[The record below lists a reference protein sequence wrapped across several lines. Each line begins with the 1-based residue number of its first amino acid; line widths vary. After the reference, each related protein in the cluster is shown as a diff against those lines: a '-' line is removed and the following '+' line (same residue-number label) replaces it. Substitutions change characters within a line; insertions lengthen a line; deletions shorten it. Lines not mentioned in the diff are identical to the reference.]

1 MKGVLLDVG
10 GVLVGPAGGRWNPRF
25 DFESVAVRHLP
36 NLDMTCFSMAVDA
49 GDVWLASTPPPHSQT
64 DYHRVVLAALGASDP
79 TSGLLDELQGPP
91 PGPVFEAYPE
101 TGAVLD
107 RLKAA
112 ELRLAVVTDSSGNS
126 DSKRRQLAEVCLDG
140 YFDTIV
146 VSDELG
152 CVKPDPRMFDTASA
166 ALGLR
171 RDECLFVD
179 DVPSLVRAAIGLGYQ
194 GAAIIRDGS
203 RSADV
208 PAFDTLSGVIRH
220 LGLD

>member
-1 MKGVLLDVG
+1 M
-10 GVLVGPAGGRWNPRF
+10 
-25 DFESVAVRHLP
+25 
-36 NLDMTCFSMAVDA
+36 
-49 GDVWLASTPPPHSQT
+49 
-64 DYHRVVLAALGASDP
+64 
-79 TSGLLDELQGPP
+79 
-91 PGPVFEAYPE
+91 FEAYPE

-112 ELRLAVVTDSSGNS
+112 ELRLAVVTDSSGSS
-126 DSKRRQLAEVCLDG
+126 DSKRRQLAEVGLDQ

-152 CVKPDPRMFDTASA
+152 CVKPDPRMFDTAST

-171 RDECLFVD
+171 RDGCLFVD
-179 DVPSLVRAAIGLGYQ
+179 DVPSLFRAAIGLGYQ

-208 PAFDTLSGVIRH
+208 PALDTLAGVIRH